1 MLIGVARMK
10 NNERY
15 LYTMLA
21 VVVSFWGLN
30 VVLVKYLTALPPL
43 YVSSLRM
50 TLAAVC
56 FLPILIL
63 YRKRMRLAKAD
74 WLLIAGVGA
83 SSIALHQITMAIGVE
98 YTTAGNGSLIL
109 SLNPLVTSLLA
120 MLFLGEAMSWR
131 KAMGIAIGFSGV
143 LIVVLSRHG
152 GVQLQGL
159 GDIIMF
165 FSMLMYVTGGLLIRK
180 LVLRGVPVLLVT
192 ALAQVFGAVFL
203 CSAALIDQ
211 PASYYGAI
219 EISGTQWIAIFVS
232 VVFSSALGTLGWNYG
247 IRQLGASRTAVFLN
261 GMPLASLFFAALLL
275 GEPLKLVHLLA
286 LIMIVTGVYL
296 GSKQLPQNSPAA
308 ALGSDTTTKA

>member
-1 MLIGVARMK
+1 MLIGVARME

-43 YVSSLRM
+43 YVSSIRM

-131 KAMGIAIGFSGV
+131 KAMGIVIGFSGV

-152 GVQLQGL
+152 SVQLQGL
-159 GDIIMF
+159 GDVLMF

-308 ALGSDTTTKA
+308 SLGSDTTTKA